1 MRIASL
7 DIGTNTFRIL
17 ICESKGKQLRTLYI
31 NRVITRLG
39 GGFTKGGKIITEEA
53 IERSIR
59 VLKEFSRN
67 LEKYKVERV
76 RAIATSVVRESL
88 NGDEFIKRA
97 KDETG
102 MAIEVIS
109 GDEEARLTVE
119 GALQSISIDTGYK
132 VIFDIGGGSTE
143 YSFIDNNEIIE
154 IVSTQL
160 GVVHLTEKYL
170 HNDIPSDSS
179 IKKLTK
185 HIENTITSRLLT
197 KIKYK
202 DEKLSLIATA
212 GTPTT
217 LAAIEMDLEKYN
229 ADLVNGFI
237 LKKEMLTRIF
247 EKLISIPMNQRL
259 KVKGLEKGREDVI
272 IPGILIMLKTMERFL
287 KDEVVV
293 SDGGILEGTVSSII
307 T

>member
-1 MRIASL
+1 MRIASI

-59 VLKEFSRN
+59 VLKEFSRT

-119 GALQSISIDTGYK
+119 GALQSISIDTRYK

-143 YSFIDNNEIIE
+143 YSFIDNDEIIE

-160 GVVHLTEKYL
+160 GIVHLTENYL
-170 HNDIPSDSS
+170 DNDIPLDSS

-217 LAAIEMDLEKYN
+217 LAAIEMNLEKYN

-272 IPGILIMLKTMERFL
+272 IAGILIMLKTMERFL

-293 SDGGILEGTVSSII
+293 SDGGILEGTVSSIVN
-307 T
+307 